1 MNPLVET
8 LPHANWRKR
17 GRTRA
22 EKQEQEEKRAQGL
35 RASDTQDS
43 LVPTDGSGAEHLLMS
58 PHSSLGEPVDVM
70 MTFNL
75 RGLESG
81 P

>member
-17 GRTRA
+17 GRRRA

-35 RASDTQDS
+35 GALDTQDS
-43 LVPTDGSGAEHLLMS
+43 QVPTDGNGTRH
-58 PHSSLGEPVDVM
+58 
-70 MTFNL
+70 
-75 RGLESG
+75 
-81 P
+81 